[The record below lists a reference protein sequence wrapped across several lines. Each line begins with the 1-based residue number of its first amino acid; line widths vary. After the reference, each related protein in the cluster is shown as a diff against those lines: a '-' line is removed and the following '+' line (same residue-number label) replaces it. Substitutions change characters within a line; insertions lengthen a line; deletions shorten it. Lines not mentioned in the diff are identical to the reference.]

1 MVYQGSTLSD
11 VLIQTDTSIV
21 EAVTDEAVASPTSP
35 TPWRGCTPQELEL
48 MGQAACSP
56 IAVECG
62 EESIAHGTMMLG
74 LGQEWASNLDLLQE
88 AVQQG
93 RPTGSLMPSWDEVD
107 EERFGKSLS

>member
-1 MVYQGSTLSD
+1 
-11 VLIQTDTSIV
+11 
-21 EAVTDEAVASPTSP
+21 
-35 TPWRGCTPQELEL
+35 